1 MRIII
6 AAVGRLR
13 DAHSRALFD
22 DYQKRLVWPS
32 VVREVELKRSFARGA
47 GAAGGEGR
55 LLMEAIGDRATL
67 IALDEHGAEWT
78 STEFARRIGAW
89 RDEGVGEL
97 AFAIGGADGHAPE
110 LLKRAAAV
118 VAFGK
123 MTWPHRLARVMLVEQ
138 IYRAQQIVAGSP
150 LSPGL
155 GYSVTGASASQT
167 LALLNGSL

>member
-1 MRIII
+1 VRIII

-32 VVREVELKRSFARGA
+32 VVREVELKRSLPAAQARLE
-47 GAAGGEGR
+47 EGR

-138 IYRAQQIVAGSP
+138 IYRAQQIVAGHP
-150 LSPGL
+150 
-155 GYSVTGASASQT
+155 YHRD
-167 LALLNGSL
+167 